1 MEEPVMG
8 ELKASVEIQS
18 ARLMLRRFTFAD
30 AAFFVE
36 LLNDPDWIRF
46 IGDRGVRT
54 EDDARAYMAK
64 TYIAQYERLGYGL
77 YLVQT
82 AVDSTPIGMCGLIK
96 REGLDD
102 VDIGFAFLPIFRG
115 QGYAL
120 EAATATLQY
129 GRDVL
134 KLKRVVAIATPDNL
148 SSIALMKKIG
158 MEFERATRLH
168 DDAEELVVYA
178 IEF

>member
-1 MEEPVMG
+1 MEKHNAG
-8 ELKASVEIQS
+8 VEIQS
-18 ARLMLRRFTFAD
+18 ERLQLRRFTFAD
-30 AAFFVE
+30 GAFFVE

-46 IGDRGVRT
+46 IGDRGVRN
-54 EDDARAYMAK
+54 EEDARDYMAK

-77 YLVQT
+77 YLVQRT
-82 AVDSTPIGMCGLIK
+82 LDATPIGMCGLIK

-102 VDIGFAFLPIFRG
+102 VDIGFAFLPTFRG

-120 EAATATLQY
+120 EAATTTLQY

-158 MEFERATRLH
+158 MRFERATRLR

-178 IEF
+178 IAF